1 MPSSDKI
8 PENPET
14 ANEAFLSALLRH
26 QIYIL
31 RFSEKLRKKIEA
43 LLNAVEQDLEDKIFS
58 RLRGTTGLSS
68 PGQLKRMETLS
79 RIVKNM
85 RLKSWEQV
93 NEVWLEE
100 LTALAKAEPATIS
113 SIVTTVSPVIVET
126 VLPPPRLLET
136 LVKSKPFQGRVMK
149 DWIKTLR
156 DEDIRRIESSIQIG
170 MVQGESNN
178 DIAKRIVGTAQLRGT
193 EGVTEITRRQA
204 AALTRTAVNFI
215 GNEARS
221 AFFKAN
227 EDIIEGEQFVATLD
241 SRTTAV
247 CRANDGKK
255 FKIGE
260 GPIPPLHFNCRSLRV
275 PVLLG
280 DALGDRPAKAV
291 TNKQLLRE
299 FSAKNDINVK
309 SRDDLPRGL
318 KGEFDKFSRKR
329 IRELTGQVPATTS
342 YQTWLKSQSK
352 EFQED
357 VLGKT
362 KAKLFRDGK
371 LQLDKFVTRNGTEL
385 TLSQLAKKHAD
396 AFRAAGLNPEDFI

>member
-113 SIVTTVSPVIVET
+113 NIVTTVSPVIVET

-280 DALGDRPAKAV
+280 DALGDRPAKVV

>member
-1 MPSSDKI
+1 M
-8 PENPET
+8 
-14 ANEAFLSALLRH
+14 SALLRH

>member
-1 MPSSDKI
+1 MPSNDKI
-8 PENPET
+8 SENPET

-31 RFSEKLRKKIEA
+31 RFSEKLRKKIID
-43 LLNAVEQDLEDKIFS
+43 LLSATEQDLEDKIIS
-58 RLRGTTGLSS
+58 RLRGATGLSS
-68 PGQLKRMETLS
+68 PGQLQRMQTLQ
-79 RIVKNM
+79 RILKNI

-93 NEVWLEE
+93 NEAWLEE
-100 LTALAKAEPATIS
+100 LTALAAAEPATVSKI
-113 SIVTTVSPVIVET
+113 ITTISPVVVET
-126 VLPPPRLLET
+126 VLPPPRLLEA

-156 DEDIRRIESSIQIG
+156 DEDIRRIEASVQIG
-170 MVQGESNN
+170 MAQGESNS
-178 DIAKRIVGTAQLRGT
+178 DIAKRVVGTAQLRGT

-227 EDIIEGEQFVATLD
+227 SDIIEGEQFVATLD
-241 SRTTAV
+241 ARTTAV
-247 CRANDGKK
+247 CRGNDGKK
-255 FKIGE
+255 FPLGE

-280 DALGDRPAKAV
+280 DALGDRPAKPV

-318 KGEFDKFSRKR
+318 KGDFDKFSRKR
-329 IRELTGQVPATTS
+329 IRELTGQLPATTT

-352 EFQED
+352 QFQED

-371 LQLDKFVTRNGTEL
+371 LQLDQFVSRNGTEL
-385 TLSQLAKKHAD
+385 TLSQLARKHAD
-396 AFRAAGLNPEDFI
+396 AFRAAGLDPEAFK

>member
-93 NEVWLEE
+93 NQVWLEE